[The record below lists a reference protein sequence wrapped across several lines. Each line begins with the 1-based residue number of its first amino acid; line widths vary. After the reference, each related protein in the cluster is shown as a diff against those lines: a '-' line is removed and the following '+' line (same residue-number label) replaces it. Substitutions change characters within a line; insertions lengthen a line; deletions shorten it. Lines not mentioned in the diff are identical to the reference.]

1 MKAFKA
7 WFNILIISVLSLLWC
22 AANMEYIFLNEIL
35 ARLREE
41 DEESLV
47 MI

>member
-1 MKAFKA
+1 
-7 WFNILIISVLSLLWC
+7 
-22 AANMEYIFLNEIL
+22 MEYIFLNEIL

-47 MI
+47 MIWAISLYVLNMYLGKQYI